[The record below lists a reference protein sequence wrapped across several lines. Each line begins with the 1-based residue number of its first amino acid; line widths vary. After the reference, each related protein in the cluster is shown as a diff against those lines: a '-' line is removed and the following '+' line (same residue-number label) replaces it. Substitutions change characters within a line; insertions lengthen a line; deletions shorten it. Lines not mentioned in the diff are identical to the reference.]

1 MSLPDFLVIGA
12 QRGGTSLLHQI
23 LLAQPD
29 VYVPVQRKEVHY
41 FDRYFER
48 GPEWY
53 QSYFPAADAVD
64 RYRAI
69 GEITPDYLATA
80 EVPARIHAL
89 LPDCRLIAILRNPV
103 DRAHSWYQYARRT
116 RNEGRDF
123 ETFLR
128 EEPAALDWGRYHRH
142 LQRYLALFPRQAL
155 LVLVYEELVRDP
167 PAELGRLARFL
178 GIATIPPDPDLLG
191 RRINPSELPRFRRG
205 FALARRVGGLLAR
218 HDLNWP
224 VRAAKRLGVRRWFG
238 SSTPAAALSSA
249 DRERL
254 AAFYADDVR
263 KLGDLLQRD
272 FDIWRS

>member
-12 QRGGTSLLHQI
+12 QRAGTSLLHQI

-80 EVPARIHAL
+80 EVPARVHAL
-89 LPDCRLIAILRNPV
+89 LPACRLIAILRNPV

-116 RNEGRDF
+116 RDERRDF

-142 LQRYLALFPRQAL
+142 LQRYLALFPREAL
-155 LVLVYEELVRDP
+155 LVLVYEELVRDS
-167 PAELGRLARFL
+167 ATELGRLARFL
-178 GIATIPPDPDLLG
+178 GIGTIQADPGLLG
-191 RRINPSELPRFRRG
+191 QRINPSELPRFRRG
-205 FALARRVGGLLAR
+205 FALARRAGSLLAR

-238 SSTPAAALSSA
+238 RTALAVGLSSA

-263 KLGDLLQRD
+263 ELGGLLQRD

>member
-1 MSLPDFLVIGA
+1 MSFPDFLVIGA
-12 QRGGTSLLHQI
+12 QRAGTSLLHQI

-41 FDRYFER
+41 FDRYFAR

-80 EVPARIHAL
+80 EVPARIRAL
-89 LPDCRLIAILRNPV
+89 LPACRLIAILRNPV
-103 DRAHSWYQYARRT
+103 DRAYSWYQYARRT
-116 RNEGRDF
+116 RDERRDF

-142 LQRYLALFPRQAL
+142 LQRYLALFPREAL

-167 PAELGRLARFL
+167 ATELGRLARFL
-178 GIATIPPDPDLLG
+178 GIGTIQADPDLLG
-191 RRINPSELPRFRRG
+191 QRINPSELPRFRRG
-205 FALARRVGGLLAR
+205 FALARRAGALLTR

-238 SSTPAAALSSA
+238 RTAPAAGLTSA

-263 KLGDLLQRD
+263 ELGGLLQRD